1 MGVPIYH
8 PARDGMRPL
17 TSEDL
22 SPATCHW
29 EERTYVTTPEAE
41 YYTHVEEAAAM
52 VAAEIETRPKVAIV
66 LGSGLGLLADEVEDL
81 ISIPYAGLPH
91 FPVSTAPGHAGRLI
105 LGKFE
110 GQDVAMM
117 AGRVHLYEGYSV
129 AQVVFPIRLLGM
141 LGVETLIV
149 TNAAGGVNPR
159 FSSGA
164 LMLITDHINLTGHN
178 PLVGPND
185 ERFGTRFPDM
195 SEAYTPELRTLA
207 EQAAMKSGVALDH
220 GVYLGLLGPTYET
233 PAEVRMVRILG
244 GDAVGMSTV
253 LEVIAAHHIGLRVLG
268 ISCITNMAA
277 GMLPQ
282 KLDHRE
288 VMETAARVSGQF
300 AALLRAVIAGYRT
313 SP

>member
-1 MGVPIYH
+1 M
-8 PARDGMRPL
+8 AN
-17 TSEDL
+17 
-22 SPATCHW
+22 
-29 EERTYVTTPEAE
+29 PEAE
-41 YYTHVEEAAAM
+41 YRARLEEAASM
-52 VAAEIETRPKVAIV
+52 VAFGIDTRPKVAIV
-66 LGSGLGLLADEVEDL
+66 LGSGLGLLAGEVEDPT
-81 ISIPYAGLPH
+81 SIPYSQIPH

-110 GQDVAMM
+110 GQPVAMM
-117 AGRVHLYEGYSV
+117 AGRVHLYEGYTA
-129 AQVVFPIRLLGM
+129 AQVVFPIRLLRL
-141 LGVETLIV
+141 LGVESLIV

-164 LMLITDHINLTGHN
+164 LMLITDHINLTGLN
-178 PLVGPND
+178 PLIGPND
-185 ERFGTRFPDM
+185 DRFGTRFPDM
-195 SEAYTPELRTLA
+195 TEAYAPELRALA
-207 EQAAMKSGVALDH
+207 ERAAARTGVSLKQ

-253 LEVIAAHHIGLRVLG
+253 LEVIAANHMGMRVLG

-282 KLDHRE
+282 KLEHGE

-300 AALLRAVIAGYRT
+300 AALMRAVVAGYDT
-313 SP
+313 V